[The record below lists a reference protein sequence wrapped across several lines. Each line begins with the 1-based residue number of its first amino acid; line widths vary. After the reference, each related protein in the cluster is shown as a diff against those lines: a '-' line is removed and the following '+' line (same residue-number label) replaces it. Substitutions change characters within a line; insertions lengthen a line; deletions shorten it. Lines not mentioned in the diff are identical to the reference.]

1 MDCII
6 KKKSVCLALFII
18 MHDYKLKSN
27 KSHCKSATIALLLES
42 EHGSLNFSNTCCSP
56 AVSNQKL
63 RKNEGL
69 KL

>member
-1 MDCII
+1 
-6 KKKSVCLALFII
+6 
-18 MHDYKLKSN
+18 MHGCKLKSN

-63 RKNEGL
+63 RKKEGFRL
-69 KL
+69 

>member
-1 MDCII
+1 
-6 KKKSVCLALFII
+6 

-27 KSHCKSATIALLLES
+27 KSHCKSATIALLLEA
-42 EHGSLNFSNTCCSP
+42 EHGSLNFLNTFCSP